1 MKAVAISD
9 SDFTQGIVS
18 PEGTQT
24 DDAVLAKRNDQ
35 KEKDSIAPIKDITN
49 VDHEKRKRNKS
60 KGYGFCQVNIKT

>member
-1 MKAVAISD
+1 MKAVAMSD
-9 SDFTQGIVS
+9 ADFTEDIVS
-18 PEGTQT
+18 PEETQT
-24 DDAVLAKRNDQ
+24 DDSVLAKRNDQ